1 MFKGM
6 RQRMQKEIQALAPS
20 TMVPDVDSPADHKHS
35 CWLGGAIISSISA
48 FEMMWIT
55 RKEYEDK
62 GGAKIV
68 HEKCF

>member
-20 TMVPDVDSPADHKHS
+20 TMVPDVDSPADRKHS